1 MYCGAQVTG
10 ATSSPV
16 GAIKACADA
25 LEDEARLHP
34 TALDGQVR
42 PSARVPAQQQA
53 RGSRCAKGPTAL

>member
-1 MYCGAQVTG
+1 M
-10 ATSSPV
+10 